1 MTSSLLLGLIGDG
14 ISASRTPRMHE
25 NEGAAHSIPTIYRT
39 IDISSPHL
47 AEATLTEL
55 LTAAIRLGFD
65 GLNITHPFKQQ
76 VIGLLDEVDPVAAR
90 INSVN
95 TVVID
100 DAGRTTGYNTDVT
113 GFAAGFRA
121 GLDGAATEAVVQIGA
136 GGAGRA
142 VGFALAELG
151 IGDLIIA
158 DTDVQRAEGLAAD
171 IVETSSVGTRAR
183 AIGLDELEGAA
194 ASAQGIVN
202 ATPVGMKAYP
212 GTPVDTSVFGSETWV
227 ADVVYFPL
235 ETQLLA
241 EARAK
246 GCRTLDGSGMA
257 VNQAI
262 DAFELFSGQKADPQR
277 MRETFL
283 SFGA

>member
-39 IDISSPHL
+39 IDISSPRL
-47 AEATLTEL
+47 AEVGLEEL
-55 LTAAIRLGFD
+55 LTGAVRLGFD

-100 DAGRTTGYNTDVT
+100 STGRTTGFNTDVT

-151 IGDLIIA
+151 IGELIIA
-158 DTDVQRAEGLAAD
+158 DTDVRRAEGLAAD
-171 IVETSSVGTRAR
+171 IVEATSVGTRAK

>member
-1 MTSSLLLGLIGDG
+1 MTRSLLLGLIGEG

-39 IDISSPHL
+39 IDVAEPKR
-47 AEATLTEL
+47 AEASLEEL

-90 INSVN
+90 IDSVN
-95 TVVID
+95 TVVIGGD
-100 DAGRTTGYNTDVT
+100 GKTTGYNTDVT

-121 GLDGAATEAVVQIGA
+121 GLDGAVTEAVVQVGA

-151 IGDLIIA
+151 VGELIIA
-158 DTDVQRAEGLAAD
+158 DTDVDRAAGLAAD
-171 IVETSSVGTRAR
+171 IGQVNSVRTRAR
-183 AIGLDELEGAA
+183 AIGLDELEGSA
-194 ASAQGIVN
+194 ASANGIVN
-202 ATPVGMKAYP
+202 ATPMGMKAFP
-212 GTPVDTSVFGSETWV
+212 GTPVDTSVFGAEAWV

-235 ETQLLA
+235 ETQFLA

-257 VNQAI
+257 VSQAI
-262 DAFELFSGQKADPQR
+262 DAFELFSGQKADPNR

-283 SFGA
+283 SFGV

>member
-55 LTAAIRLGFD
+55 LAAAIRLGFD

-100 DAGRTTGYNTDVT
+100 SAGRTTGYNTDVT

-121 GLDGAATEAVVQIGA
+121 GLHGAATEEVVQIGA

-151 IGDLIIA
+151 IGELIIA

-241 EARAK
+241 EARVK

-283 SFGA
+283 SFGS

>member
-65 GLNITHPFKQQ
+65 GLNITHPFKQK

-100 DAGRTTGYNTDVT
+100 STGRTTGYNTDVT

-121 GLDGAATEAVVQIGA
+121 GLHGAATEAVVQIGA

-158 DTDVQRAEGLAAD
+158 DTDVQRAEGLATD

-283 SFGA
+283 SFGS

>member
-65 GLNITHPFKQQ
+65 GLNITHPFKQK

-100 DAGRTTGYNTDVT
+100 STGRTTGYNTDVT

-121 GLDGAATEAVVQIGA
+121 GLHGAATEAVVQIGA

-158 DTDVQRAEGLAAD
+158 DTDVQRAEGLATD
-171 IVETSSVGTRAR
+171 IVETTSVGTRAR

-262 DAFELFSGQKADPQR
+262 DAFELFSGQKADPKR

-283 SFGA
+283 SFGS

>member
-65 GLNITHPFKQQ
+65 GLNITHPFKQK

-100 DAGRTTGYNTDVT
+100 SAGRTTGYNTDVT

-121 GLDGAATEAVVQIGA
+121 GLHGAATEAVVQIGA

-158 DTDVQRAEGLAAD
+158 DTDVQRAEGLATD

-283 SFGA
+283 SFGS

>member
-25 NEGAAHSIPTIYRT
+25 IEGAAHSIPTIYRT
-39 IDISSPHL
+39 VDIAEPRL
-47 AEATLTEL
+47 AGATLDEL
-55 LTAAIRLGFD
+55 LNAAIRLGFD

-76 VIGLLDEVDPVAAR
+76 VIDFLDDVDPVARR
-90 INSVN
+90 IDSVN

-100 DAGRTTGYNTDVT
+100 RQGRTTGHNTDVT

-121 GLDGAATEAVVQIGA
+121 GLAGAATEAVVQIGA

-151 IGDLIIA
+151 VGELVIA
-158 DTDVQRAEGLAAD
+158 DTDVDRAQGLAAD
-171 IVETSSVGTRAR
+171 IGAVSSVGTRAR
-183 AIGLDELEGAA
+183 AIGPEELEAAA
-194 ASAQGIVN
+194 ASANGIVN
-202 ATPVGMKAYP
+202 ATPMGMKAYP
-212 GTPVDTSVFGSETWV
+212 GTPIDTTAFGADTWV

-262 DAFELFSGQKADPQR
+262 DAFELFSGQSADPER

>member
-39 IDISSPHL
+39 IDIAEPHL
-47 AEATLTEL
+47 AEVGLEEL
-55 LTAAIRLGFD
+55 LTGAVRLGFD

-100 DAGRTTGYNTDVT
+100 STGRTTGHNTDVT
-113 GFAAGFRA
+113 GFAAGFLA

-151 IGDLIIA
+151 VGDLIIA

-171 IVETSSVGTRAR
+171 IGEAASTGTRAR

-212 GTPVDTSVFGSETWV
+212 GTPVETSVFGPDTWV
-227 ADVVYFPL
+227 AEVVYFPL

-283 SFGA
+283 SFGD

>member
-25 NEGAAHSIPTIYRT
+25 IEGAAHSIPTIYRT
-39 IDISSPHL
+39 VDIAEPRL
-47 AEATLTEL
+47 AGAKLDEL
-55 LTAAIRLGFD
+55 LNAAIRLGFD
-65 GLNITHPFKQQ
+65 GLNITHPFKQR
-76 VIGLLDEVDPVAAR
+76 VIDLLDDIDPVARR
-90 INSVN
+90 IDSVN

-100 DAGRTTGYNTDVT
+100 RQGRTTGHNTDVT

-121 GLDGAATEAVVQIGA
+121 GLAGVATEAVVQIGA

-151 IGDLIIA
+151 VGELVIA
-158 DTDVQRAEGLAAD
+158 DTDIDRAQGLAAD
-171 IVETSSVGTRAR
+171 IGAVGAQAR
-183 AIGLDELEGAA
+183 AIGPEELEAAA
-194 ASAQGIVN
+194 ASANGVVN
-202 ATPVGMKAYP
+202 ATPMGMKAYP
-212 GTPVDTSVFGSETWV
+212 GTPIDTTVFWADTWV

-241 EARAK
+241 EARAR

-262 DAFELFSGQKADPQR
+262 DAFELFSGESADPER

>member
-1 MTSSLLLGLIGDG
+1 MTASLLLGLIGEG

-39 IDISSPHL
+39 IDV
-47 AEATLTEL
+47 AERRLTSATLDEL
-55 LTAAIRLGFD
+55 LTAAIRLGFN

-76 VIGLLDEVDPVAAR
+76 VIGLLDSVDPVAAR
-90 INSVN
+90 IGSVN

-100 DAGRTTGYNTDVT
+100 EQGSTTGYNTDVT

-121 GLDGAATEAVVQIGA
+121 GLDGADTEAVVQIGA

-142 VGFALAELG
+142 VGFALAE
-151 IGDLIIA
+151 IGVGQLIIA
-158 DTDVQRAEGLAAD
+158 DTDVDRAAGLAAD
-171 IVETSSVGTRAR
+171 IGEAADSPNRAR
-183 AIGLDELEGAA
+183 AIGLDELAGAA
-194 ASAQGIVN
+194 ASARGIVN

-212 GTPVDTSVFGSETWV
+212 GTPVDTSVFGADTWV

-262 DAFELFSGQKADPQR
+262 DAFELFSGQQADPQR

>member
-1 MTSSLLLGLIGDG
+1 MTRSLLLGLIGEG

-39 IDISSPHL
+39 IDVAEPKR
-47 AEATLTEL
+47 AEATLEEL

-76 VIGLLDEVDPVAAR
+76 VIDLLDEVDPVAAR
-90 INSVN
+90 IESVN

-100 DAGRTTGYNTDVT
+100 SEGKTTGHNTDVT

-121 GLDGAATEAVVQIGA
+121 GLEGAVTEAVVQIGA

-151 IGDLIIA
+151 VGELIIA
-158 DTDVQRAEGLAAD
+158 DTDVDRAAGLAAD
-171 IVETSSVGTRAR
+171 IGQVDSVRTRAR
-183 AIGLDELEGAA
+183 AIGLDELEAAA
-194 ASAQGIVN
+194 ASANGIVN
-202 ATPVGMKAYP
+202 ATPMGMKAFP
-212 GTPVDTSVFGSETWV
+212 GTPVDTSVFGAETWI

-235 ETQLLA
+235 ETQFLA
-241 EARAK
+241 ESRSK

-262 DAFELFSGQKADPQR
+262 DAFELFSGQKADPER

-283 SFGA
+283 SFSA

>member
-39 IDISSPHL
+39 IDIGTPRL
-47 AEATLTEL
+47 AEVGLEEL
-55 LTAAIRLGFD
+55 LTGAVRLGFD

-100 DAGRTTGYNTDVT
+100 STGRTTGFNTDVT

-151 IGDLIIA
+151 IGELIIA
-158 DTDVQRAEGLAAD
+158 DTDVRRAEGLAAD
-171 IVETSSVGTRAR
+171 IVEATSVGARAR

-212 GTPVDTSVFGSETWV
+212 GTPVDTSVIGSDTWV

>member
-1 MTSSLLLGLIGDG
+1 MTASLLLGLIGEG

-39 IDISSPHL
+39 IDV
-47 AEATLTEL
+47 AERRLTSATLNEL
-55 LTAAIRLGFD
+55 LTAAIRLGFN

-76 VIGLLDEVDPVAAR
+76 VIGLLDSVDPVAAR
-90 INSVN
+90 IGSVN

-100 DAGRTTGYNTDVT
+100 EQGSTTGYNTDVT

-121 GLDGAATEAVVQIGA
+121 GLDGADTEAVVQIGA

-142 VGFALAELG
+142 VGFALAE
-151 IGDLIIA
+151 IGVGQLIIA
-158 DTDVQRAEGLAAD
+158 DTDVDRAAGLAAD
-171 IVETSSVGTRAR
+171 IGEAADSPNRAR
-183 AIGLDELEGAA
+183 AIGLDELAGAA
-194 ASAQGIVN
+194 ASARGIVN

-212 GTPVDTSVFGSETWV
+212 GTPVDTSVFGADTWV

-262 DAFELFSGQKADPQR
+262 DAFELFSGQQADPQR

>member
-1 MTSSLLLGLIGDG
+1 MTSSLLLGLIGEG

-39 IDISSPHL
+39 IDV
-47 AEATLTEL
+47 AEAKLASATLPEL
-55 LTAAIRLGFD
+55 LAAAVRLGFD

-76 VIGLLDEVDPVAAR
+76 VIDLLDDVDEGAR
-90 INSVN
+90 RIGSVN

-100 DAGRTTGYNTDVT
+100 GSGATTGYNTDVT
-113 GFAAGFRA
+113 GFARGFQA
-121 GLDGAATEAVVQIGA
+121 GLAGAETNRVVQIGA

-142 VGFALAELG
+142 IAFALAELG
-151 IGDLIIA
+151 VEELLIS
-158 DTDVQRAEGLAAD
+158 DVSTERAAGLAAD
-171 IVETSSVGTRAR
+171 IGGDAR
-183 AIGLDELEGAA
+183 AIRADELSPAITS
-194 ASAQGIVN
+194 ASGVVN
-202 ATPVGMKAYP
+202 ATPMGMKAFP
-212 GTPVDTSVFGSETWV
+212 GTPFDTGLLSAGQWV

-241 EARAK
+241 EAKRI

-262 DAFELFSGQKADPQR
+262 DAFEHFSGRRADPER

-283 SFGA
+283 SFDA

>member
-39 IDISSPHL
+39 IDIGTPRL
-47 AEATLTEL
+47 AEVGLEEL
-55 LTAAIRLGFD
+55 LTGAVRLGFD

-100 DAGRTTGYNTDVT
+100 STGRTTGFNTDVT

-151 IGDLIIA
+151 IGELIIA
-158 DTDVQRAEGLAAD
+158 DTDVRRAEGLAAD
-171 IVETSSVGTRAR
+171 IVEATSVGTRAK

-212 GTPVDTSVFGSETWV
+212 GTPVDTSVIGSDTWV

-283 SFGA
+283 SLGA